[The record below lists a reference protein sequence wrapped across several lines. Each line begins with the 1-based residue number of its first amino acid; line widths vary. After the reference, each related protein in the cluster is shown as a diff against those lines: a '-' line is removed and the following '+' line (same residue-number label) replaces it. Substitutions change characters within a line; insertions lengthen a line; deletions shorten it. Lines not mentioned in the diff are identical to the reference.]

1 MVSATLFINLAR
13 SAPYF
18 SVLTFQFSVFS
29 NEAHAYLKKIY
40 NFEKNY
46 RNIHLTMEKI
56 KLLDRR
62 FKTMIPAEEIDK
74 AVQRVADQLNERYA
88 GKTPI
93 FVGVLSGAFLFL
105 SDLVRKTTFDCR
117 LAFVKISSYEGTQ
130 STGTIK
136 QHLGID
142 FDIEGK
148 DVIIVEDIVET
159 GHSMNYLLDYL
170 KERNPASISICTL
183 FFKPEKFLYEYNI
196 DYVAMP
202 IGNEFIVGYGL
213 DYNQIGRN
221 LKDIYVLDED

>member
-1 MVSATLFINLAR
+1 MD
-13 SAPYF
+13 
-18 SVLTFQFSVFS
+18 
-29 NEAHAYLKKIY
+29 
-40 NFEKNY
+40 
-46 RNIHLTMEKI
+46 KI

-62 FKTMIPAEEIDK
+62 FKKMIHAEEIDK
-74 AVQRVADQLNERYA
+74 AVERVAEQLNERYA
-88 GKTPI
+88 GKTPV
-93 FVGVLSGAFLFL
+93 FLGVLSGSFLFL
-105 SDLVRKTTFDCR
+105 SDLVRKINFDSR

-130 STGTIK
+130 STGNVK
-136 QHLGID
+136 QQLGID

-148 DVIIVEDIVET
+148 DIIIVEDIVET

-170 KERNPASISICTL
+170 QQRNPASVSICTL
-183 FFKPEKFLYEYNI
+183 FFKPEKFLYEYKI

>member
-1 MVSATLFINLAR
+1 MD
-13 SAPYF
+13 
-18 SVLTFQFSVFS
+18 
-29 NEAHAYLKKIY
+29 
-40 NFEKNY
+40 
-46 RNIHLTMEKI
+46 KI

-62 FKTMIPAEEIDK
+62 FKKMIPAEEIDK
-74 AVQRVADQLNERYA
+74 AVERVAEQLNERYA
-88 GKTPI
+88 GKTPM
-93 FVGVLSGAFLFL
+93 FLGVLSGSFLFL
-105 SDLVRKTTFDCR
+105 SDLVRKINFDSR

-130 STGTIK
+130 STGNVK
-136 QHLGID
+136 QQLGID

-148 DVIIVEDIVET
+148 DIIIVEDIVET

-170 KERNPASISICTL
+170 QQRNPASVSICTL
-183 FFKPEKFLYEYNI
+183 FFKPEKFLYEYKI

>member
-1 MVSATLFINLAR
+1 MV
-13 SAPYF
+13 
-18 SVLTFQFSVFS
+18 
-29 NEAHAYLKKIY
+29 
-40 NFEKNY
+40 
-46 RNIHLTMEKI
+46 MDKI

-62 FKTMIPAEEIDK
+62 FKKMIPAEEIDK
-74 AVQRVADQLNERYA
+74 AVERVAEQLNERYA
-88 GKTPI
+88 GKNPV
-93 FVGVLSGAFLFL
+93 FLGVLSGSFLFL
-105 SDLVRKTTFDCR
+105 SDLVRKFNFDSR

-130 STGTIK
+130 STGNVK
-136 QHLGID
+136 QQLGID

-148 DVIIVEDIVET
+148 DIIIVEDIVET

-170 KERNPASISICTL
+170 QQRNPASVSICTL
-183 FFKPEKFLYEYNI
+183 FFKPEKFLYEYKI